1 MIKNKILLTAIAGE
15 LATVALL
22 ISGIST
28 YSTLASISSLLS
40 IAIPSLALATIF
52 MIVNNAIDNIYKKY
66 SRKNTDTERR
76 LVSTI
81 FTKTQVFTIFILMQV
96 PASALF
102 GKIPVIL
109 ALVTILIALTFNI
122 KYPLIKSKN
131 LQAEVATGENLRSG
145 ADIACVKAQPSPT
158 RIIDNCRKP
167 LLINT
172 NESLEKIELTS
183 STDMQKVMPSP
194 IKTTTTQEH
203 NNARNE
209 PAEETTKSKPPTVTH
224 KKTDTYTTHTR
235 NSYFKNFKEI
245 LVFIVSIATA
255 ISTLN
260 ILSQTASRILGI
272 NKTKTLINMEIGRS
286 DRTEK
291 RKRKRKKSTEGYIL
305 DNSLMQMPLCLPTVP
320 LSASEITTGLPS
332 HFRHSK
338 KAQSNICLSP
348 LQPIQ
353 LLNQSSN
360 VIEDSDFTSLVKIP
374 RKKTK
379 NDGYTQTAEN
389 DQTSYMSSAYTTY
402 TLTAFV
408 VYSAIA
414 TTQRPRPF

>member
-52 MIVNNAIDNIYKKY
+52 MIVNNMIDNIYKKY

-122 KYPLIKSKN
+122 KHPLIKSKN
-131 LQAEVATGENLRSG
+131 LQAEVAASENLRSN
-145 ADIACVKAQPSPT
+145 ADIACAKVPQSPT
-158 RIIDNCRKP
+158 RIIGNRRKP

-172 NESLEKIELTS
+172 NESLEKIEPTS

-203 NNARNE
+203 NNTRNE

-235 NSYFKNFKEI
+235 NSYFKNFREI

-260 ILSQTASRILGI
+260 ILSQTASRILGVK
-272 NKTKTLINMEIGRS
+272 KTKTLINMEIGRS

-291 RKRKRKKSTEGYIL
+291 RKRKKFTEGYIL

-379 NDGYTQTAEN
+379 NDGYTQRAEN
-389 DQTSYMSSAYTTY
+389 DQTSYLSSAYTTY

>member
-15 LATVALL
+15 LATVAIL

-28 YSTLASISSLLS
+28 YSTLAGISPLLS

-52 MIVNNAIDNIYKKY
+52 MIVNNALDNIYKKY
-66 SRKNTDTERR
+66 SRKNIDTERR
-76 LVSTI
+76 LASTI
-81 FTKTQVFTIFILMQV
+81 FTKTQIFTIFILIQA

-122 KYPLIKSKN
+122 KYSLIKSKIIHKRVTASEK
-131 LQAEVATGENLRSG
+131 LHSSAAIDYIVTPQY
-145 ADIACVKAQPSPT
+145 PT
-158 RIIDNCRKP
+158 RIIENNRKP

-172 NESLEKIELTS
+172 NELLEKLEPTS
-183 STDMQKVMPSP
+183 STDMQEVMPSP
-194 IKTTTTQEH
+194 TKTTTIQEH

-224 KKTDTYTTHTR
+224 IKTDTYTPHTR
-235 NSYFKNFKEI
+235 NHYFKNFKEI
-245 LVFIVSIATA
+245 LLFIVSIATA

-272 NKTKTLINMEIGRS
+272 KKTKTLIKMEINSS
-286 DRTEK
+286 DRAEK

-305 DNSLMQMPLCLPTVP
+305 DSSAIQMPLCLPTVP
-320 LSASEITTGLPS
+320 LSASEITTGLPGYAK
-332 HFRHSK
+332 HSK

-348 LQPIQ
+348 LQSMQ

-374 RKKTK
+374 RKKTT
-379 NDGYTQTAEN
+379 NDRYTQAPEN
-389 DQTSYMSSAYTTY
+389 DQTWYVSSAYTTY

-408 VYSAIA
+408 VYSAMA